1 MHREPPTPT
10 PLAPW
15 PDHAKT
21 NGTSVFAF
29 IASLS
34 GFVCFVGVGGALGVV
49 LGLIAR
55 NEISRAAGRERGRG
69 LATAAIVLGLLNV
82 CLTVIGVAVGIT
94 YLARPSSVRVSR
106 SAPAV
111 TAPVW
116 GAPSVAPRVA
126 KSPAKAAPPARASR
140 ESGNQ
145 VTTLG
150 EITLADI
157 SGDLETELA
166 NQRTLAAASGE
177 TLVLWLVVPNC
188 KPCDGVAAALTSKE
202 AQKALAKVRLVRVD
216 RDDFQPELDRLGI
229 PTEKIPGF
237 ALLDSRSHARDF
249 IHGGEWDA
257 DIAANIAP
265 VLGKFARGGY
275 SKRRHPWRGPIR
287 DDETPL

>member
-1 MHREPPTPT
+1 MHSPPPTT
-10 PLAPW
+10 ALPW
-15 PDHAKT
+15 QDSAKT

-34 GFVCFVGVGGALGVV
+34 GFVCFVGVGGALGVI

-55 NEISRAAGRERGRG
+55 NEIARAEGREGGRG
-69 LATAAIVLGLLNV
+69 LATAAIALGLLNV
-82 CLTVIGVAVGIT
+82 CATVIGVAVGIT
-94 YLARPSSVRVSR
+94 YLARPASV
-106 SAPAV
+106 SAARGKPAV

-116 GAPSVAPRVA
+116 SAPSP
-126 KSPAKAAPPARASR
+126 APPAAKPSLKPTPPAARASR
-140 ESGNQ
+140 ESGTQ
-145 VTTLG
+145 VTALG
-150 EITLADI
+150 EITLANI

-166 NQRTLAAASGE
+166 EQRTLAATAGE

-188 KPCDGVAAALTSKE
+188 KPCDGVAAALTSKD
-202 AQKALAKVRLVRVD
+202 AQRALAKVRMVRVD
-216 RDDFQPELDRLGI
+216 RDDFQPELERLGV

-237 ALLDSRSHARDF
+237 ALLDSRNHVRDF

-265 VLGKFARGGY
+265 VLGKFAHGGY
-275 SKRRHPWRGPIR
+275 AKRRHPWRGPTR

>member
-1 MHREPPTPT
+1 MLSPPPTT
-10 PLAPW
+10 APPW
-15 PDHAKT
+15 QDESGKT

-34 GFVCFVGVGGALGVV
+34 GFVCFLGVGGALGVV

-55 NEISRAAGRERGRG
+55 AEISRAEGRENGRG
-69 LATAAIVLGLLNV
+69 LATAAIALGVLNV
-82 CLTVIGVAVGIT
+82 CLTVVGIAVGIT
-94 YLARPSSVRVSR
+94 YLARPP
-106 SAPAV
+106 SARTGHSTPAV
-111 TAPVW
+111 TAP
-116 GAPSVAPRVA
+116 GSRAPSATPRA
-126 KSPAKAAPPARASR
+126 TKPPSKAAPPARASR
-140 ESGNQ
+140 ETGSQ
-145 VTTLG
+145 LTTLG

-157 SGDLETELA
+157 SGDLETELRT
-166 NQRTLAAASGE
+166 QRALAAAAGE

-202 AQKALAKVRLVRVD
+202 AQKVLAKVRLVRVD

-265 VLGKFARGGY
+265 VLGKFAHGGY
-275 SKRRHPWRGPIR
+275 HKRRHPWHGPAR
-287 DDETPL
+287 DDETQL